1 MNRVP
6 YIVLDDESE
15 DFHLDVITD
24 GLINFAT
31 GASNGNYEK

>member
-1 MNRVP
+1 MNSVL
-6 YIVLDDESE
+6 YNVLDDESG
-15 DFHLDVITD
+15 DFRLDVVTD